1 MRLNLYK
8 RLLYQKLKRNKL
20 YLIYIPLVVYWII
33 LFTATTLPGGSAPK
47 IAASDKLKHF
57 GGYFVLA
64 ALLHLT
70 LHFQRKI
77 KKFYKKP
84 LLWTLI
90 ITSVYGALD
99 EIHQLFVPGRNAELL
114 DWIADISGALLAVVV
129 TGTIIKSGLLPDK
142 PVRGTKL

>member
-1 MRLNLYK
+1 MRLNLYT
-8 RLLYQKLKRNKL
+8 RLLYRKLKKNKFGF
-20 YLIYIPLVVYWII
+20 IYIPLVFYWII

-64 ALLHLT
+64 TLLHLT

-77 KKFYKKP
+77 KKFYQKP

-90 ITSVYGALD
+90 IAAVYGALD

-114 DWIADISGALLAVVV
+114 DWVADISGTLLAVVL
-129 TGTIIKSGLLPDK
+129 TQIIIKAGLLPDN
-142 PVRGTKL
+142 PVKGTKL